1 MLSLT
6 IDFNT
11 AAPWERNFLFS
22 HLKKQYKEI
31 LISLTIDINTTEPS
45 ERNFLISYLKK
56 NKQYKEI
63 LNYYLSNSKNYYENN
78 YINELIK
85 YTKAN
90 YDQILPN
97 YLEEI
102 EAGNTTAMYCLGRYY
117 LEEIKDGYRQSKLDV
132 AIKNYINNLAYKYI
146 KQSVDAGDFA
156 GSFYLGLM
164 YENGNGCEKDLKKA
178 LDLITL
184 SANKNCHKAIDHL
197 KSYSDKYIPI
207 LKEYPELWLS
217 VIKCNGS
224 LLKHIDNQ
232 TPEICMAA
240 VKQDGCSLLDVKEQ
254 TPEICMS
261 AVQQNGGALKYVKE
275 QTPEICMAAVQQ
287 NGRALKY
294 VRKQTAII
302 INTAIAN
309 YDKSYHYINWSYRL
323 KSLCPNLS
331 FNLGFHSYTP
341 IKTD

>member
-6 IDFNT
+6 I
-11 AAPWERNFLFS
+11 NF
-22 HLKKQYKEI
+22 E
-31 LISLTIDINTTEPS
+31 TTDPL

-63 LNYYLSNSKNYYENN
+63 LNYYLSNISKNYYLLN
-78 YINELIK
+78 YLDELGF

-102 EAGNTTAMYCLGRYY
+102 EAGNTVAMYCLGIYY
-117 LEEIKDGYRQSKLDV
+117 TWQAGRGVD
-132 AIKNYINNLAYKYI
+132 IKNNINLAYKY
-146 KQSVDAGDFA
+146 KKESADAGDNRGQA
-156 GSFYLGLM
+156 YLGRM
-164 YENGNGCEKDLKKA
+164 YENGYGCEKDLKKSFDLYTKSADGGDYLGLFYLGCMYENGDGCEKDLKKA
-178 LDLITL
+178 LDLLTL
-184 SANKNCHKAIDHL
+184 SANKGYPDAINHL
-197 KSYSDKYIPI
+197 QYYSDKYIPI

-217 VIKCNGS
+217 VIKYNGS
-224 LLKHIDNQ
+224 LLRYIDNQ

-240 VKQDGCSLLDVKEQ
+240 VKQDGCSVVDVKEQ
-254 TPEICMS
+254 TH
-261 AVQQNGGALKYVKE
+261 
-275 QTPEICMAAVQQ
+275 EICMAAVQQ
-287 NGRALKY
+287 NGLALKY
-294 VRKQTAII
+294 VKKQTAII
-302 INTAIAN
+302 INTAIAK
-309 YDKSYHYINWSYRL
+309 DKDAKHYIHWSYWL